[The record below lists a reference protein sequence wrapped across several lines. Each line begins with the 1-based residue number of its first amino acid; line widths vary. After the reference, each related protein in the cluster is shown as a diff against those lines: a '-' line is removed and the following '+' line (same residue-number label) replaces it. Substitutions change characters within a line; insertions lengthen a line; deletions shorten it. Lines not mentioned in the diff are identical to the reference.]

1 MLKRLVLVLLGLVTV
16 AAAASVLAFLAFL
29 NWRPDAESLCG
40 QRCSPERLEEIE
52 QLLGQNEPIHVQYWD
67 YLRLAW
73 DCRDLEPPAVRV
85 DPNRSRCD
93 QPEL

>member
-16 AAAASVLAFLAFL
+16 AAVASVLAFL
-29 NWRPDAESLCG
+29 NWRPDAESVCG
-40 QRCSPERLEEIE
+40 RPCSPERLEEIE
-52 QLLGQNEPIHVQYWD
+52 QRFGLNEPIHVQYWD

-73 DCRDLEPPAVRV
+73 DCRDLEPPAPWRV

>member
-16 AAAASVLAFLAFL
+16 AAAASVLAFL
-29 NWRPDAESLCG
+29 NWRPDELAESFCG
-40 QRCSPERLEEIE
+40 RPCSPERLEEIE
-52 QLLGQNEPIHVQYWD
+52 QRFGLNEPIHVQYWD

-73 DCRDLEPPAVRV
+73 DCRDLEPPAFRI